1 MEAPVTRLAVPSF
14 GIKTVPADVGYN
26 EIRRVWLEA
35 DGIPEIEHAWL
46 YDHLLPNHRGRVGDP
61 SGPVYEG
68 WTLLTA
74 LAAQTRRLRFG
85 VLVTNNRIRLP
96 AVLAKI
102 AATVDVISDG
112 RLDFGIGVGGLP
124 NAASEAPSWM
134 SSARRSVVTPGG
146 SCA

>member
-14 GIKTVPADVGYN
+14 GIKTTPADVGYD

-68 WTLLTA
+68 ITA
-74 LAAQTRRLRFG
+74 GIARWPRRRLRWPWRPRRAG
-85 VLVTNNRIRLP
+85 WC
-96 AVLAKI
+96 
-102 AATVDVISDG
+102 G
-112 RLDFGIGVGGLP
+112 RLG
-124 NAASEAPSWM
+124 
-134 SSARRSVVTPGG
+134 RRDRE
-146 SCA
+146 